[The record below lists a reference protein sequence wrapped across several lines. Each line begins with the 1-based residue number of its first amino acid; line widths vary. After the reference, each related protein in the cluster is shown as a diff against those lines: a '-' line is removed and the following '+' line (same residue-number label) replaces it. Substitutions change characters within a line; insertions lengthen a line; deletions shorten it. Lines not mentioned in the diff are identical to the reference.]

1 MRCEQKALVVEASL
15 YPMGRGALPSF
26 KFISSLFHACVMGPE
41 SGRDGACINGG
52 TVIKESGEVF

>member
-1 MRCEQKALVVEASL
+1 MNRRHWLWKQVSIPWEEGL
-15 YPMGRGALPSF
+15 YPASN
-26 KFISSLFHACVMGPE
+26 SSLFHACVMGPE